1 MATAITSVGTGTAG
15 ITSQFQ
21 TKFSKDLL
29 EKAVHTLQLHQFA
42 HQADLPKNVG
52 GKSIRFFRPVQADTA
67 NVQTLTEGTPLTNF
81 TQLTYENIDCN
92 LAQYG
97 EAIKFTDIIGWTSL
111 LNVMKDGITLMGE
124 DCAIKADDITLN
136 AIMAGTGDGA
146 VVKRYSGG
154 TTTYATFNPLSQSA
168 GKFSYTDGLDAMTNL
183 KLNKAPRING
193 EYIGIASPRIA
204 RDLMTDTNWINAS
217 AYSAVQQLFKG
228 EVGSLGGVRYVLS
241 TNEWMETAGTENTR
255 TLTAASSNNYATIF
269 TGKGAY
275 GVPKL
280 AGTSPYKPQVI
291 IADKADKSDPL
302 NQNMFVGWKAYY
314 GACVLNKNWIVKTL
328 SKSVYA

>member
-1 MATAITSVGTGTAG
+1 MATGNTLSTTTNIAT
-15 ITSQFQ
+15 QFQ
-21 TKFSKDLL
+21 TKYSKDLL
-29 EKAVHTLQLHQFA
+29 DHAVNTLQLAQFA
-42 HQADLPKNVG
+42 NQADLPKNVG
-52 GKSIRFFRPVQADTA
+52 GKAIRFFRPVVADST
-67 NVQTLTEGTPLTNF
+67 NVQSLTEGTAISTF
-81 TQLTYENIDCN
+81 TQLTYENVDCT

-97 EAIKFTDIIGWTSL
+97 EAIQFSDIIGWTSL

-124 DCAIKADDITLN
+124 DCALKADDITLA

-154 TTTYATFNPLSQSA
+154 ATSFSTLQALSNA
-168 GKFSYTDGLDAMTNL
+168 NGAFSYTDGLDAMTNL

-204 RDLMTDTNWINAS
+204 RDLMNDSKWINAS
-217 AYSAVQQLFKG
+217 SYSAITQLFKG
-228 EVGSLGGVRYVLS
+228 EVGSLGGVRYVIS
-241 TNEWMETAGTENTR
+241 TNEWAEKGTGTEGTR
-255 TLTAASSNNYATIF
+255 VTDGTANMFATIF

-275 GVPKL
+275 GVPRL
-280 AGTSPYKPQVI
+280 AGNNPYKPQVI

-302 NQNMFVGWKAYY
+302 NQKMFVGWKAFY

-328 SKSVYA
+328 SKSAYA

>member
-1 MATAITSVGTGTAG
+1 MATASTSVGTGTTG

-21 TKFSKDLL
+21 TKYSKDLL
-29 EKAVHTLQLHQFA
+29 DHAINTLQLQQFA
-42 HQADLPKNVG
+42 NQADLPKNVG

-67 NVQTLTEGTPLTNF
+67 NVQTLTEGTPITNF
-81 TQLTYENIDCN
+81 TQLTYENIDCT

-124 DCAIKADDITLN
+124 DCAIKADDITLA
-136 AIMAGTGDGA
+136 AIMSGTGDGA

-154 TTTYATFNPLSQSA
+154 ATSFSSLQALSNA
-168 GKFSYTDGLDAMTNL
+168 NGKFSYTDGLDAMTNL
-183 KLNKAPRING
+183 KINKAPRING

-217 AYSAVQQLFKG
+217 AYSAVSQLFKG
-228 EVGSLGGVRYVLS
+228 EVGSLGGIRYVLS
-241 TNEWMETAGTENTR
+241 TNEWSELGSGTEGTR
-255 TLTAASSNNYATIF
+255 VTSGGNMFATLF

-280 AGTSPYKPQVI
+280 AGTSAYKPQVI

>member
-1 MATAITSVGTGTAG
+1 MATAVTSVGTNTAG

-42 HQADLPKNVG
+42 NQADLPKNVG

-67 NVQTLTEGTPLTNF
+67 NVQNLTEGTPITNF

-124 DCAIKADDITLN
+124 DCAIKADDITLS
-136 AIMAGTGDGA
+136 AIMAGTGDGQ
-146 VVKRYSGG
+146 VVRRYSGAS
-154 TTTYATFNPLSQSA
+154 THATFNPLSATA
-168 GKFSYTDGLDAMTNL
+168 GKFTYTDGLDAMTNL

-241 TNEWMETAGTENTR
+241 TNEWMEGGTENTR
-255 TLTAASSNNYATIF
+255 VTSGGSNFATIF
-269 TGKGAY
+269 TGKGGY

-314 GACVLNKNWIVKTL
+314 GACVLNRTWIVKTL
-328 SKSVYA
+328 SKSAYA